1 MLKTLINIGMLNDQT
16 NYVMLAVELVLFIL
30 IFAVVAFFIYKK
42 TKRRKTLLISAIYLL
57 SGIAACILQL
67 ELFKFGLLFLGVFF
81 VIVFFPF
88 TKKFDR

>member
-42 TKRRKTLLISAIYLL
+42 TKRRKTLVISAIYLL
-57 SGIAACILQL
+57 SGSFTTTSGRNWRLSSL
-67 ELFKFGLLFLGVFF
+67 
-81 VIVFFPF
+81 VISEPSS
-88 TKKFDR
+88 